1 MARWLVTQ
9 RDRQFTAKDLAELKK
24 LAGEGQIG
32 PGDMIQPPGAS
43 DWLYA
48 IELPELKGLVK
59 RDPNAYDDDLESR
72 KGIPTGALVAAALAI
87 IAGGGY
93 MMYDY
98 AQKLQAV
105 DLELLGENG
114 LQLTEML
121 ITAEGGA
128 QLFADPE
135 GGSAGSNVAKN
146 EKVQLIAK
154 RKVLKVKGQPGKG
167 RYQIRTATGTEGWV
181 DVNAVIP
188 AYFFADKDTRKDYDP
203 IYNADNYVFVK
214 NASWMQLPD
223 QRKNNITVFEFLLQN
238 KSKFDM
244 TDVILLAT
252 IKDKRDTVLETKEVA
267 IEGTIKRFEGSMV
280 GTLQPEKGDR
290 EGVPRLMTTS
300 SFNELAKDDPDLQ
313 MRWSSGIEVQME
325 SNGFVEANIDLLQ
338 VRAVARTLAK

>member
-59 RDPNAYDDDLESR
+59 RDPSAFDDDFESR
-72 KGIPTGALVAAALAI
+72 KGMPVGALAAIAIAI

-93 MMYDY
+93 FMYDY

-121 ITAEGGA
+121 VTAETGA
-128 QLFADPE
+128 QLFAEPE
-135 GGSAGSNVAKN
+135 GGSASSSVAKN
-146 EKVQLIAK
+146 EKVQLLAK
-154 RKVLKVKGQPGKG
+154 RKALAVEGQPGEG

-181 DVNAVIP
+181 EVDAVVP

-252 IKDKRDTVLETKEVA
+252 IKDKRDRVLETKEVR
-267 IEGTIKRFEGSMV
+267 IEGTIKRFNGSMV
-280 GTLQPEKGDR
+280 GTLQPERGDKD
-290 EGVPRLMTTS
+290 GVPRLMTTS
-300 SFNELAKDDPDLQ
+300 SFNELAKDDPDMQ

-325 SNGFVEANIDLLQ
+325 SDGFVEANIDLLQ
-338 VRAVARTLAK
+338 VRAVARKLDE

>member
-59 RDPNAYDDDLESR
+59 RDPNAGDDDLEGR
-72 KGIPTGALVAAALAI
+72 RGVPMGVLVAGAIAI

-128 QLFADPE
+128 PLYGQPE
-135 GGSAGSNVAKN
+135 GGSAGGTVPKN
-146 EKVQLIAK
+146 EKVQLVAK
-154 RKVLKVKGQPGKG
+154 RKSLKVDGEPGAG
-167 RYQIRTATGTEGWV
+167 RYQIRTATGSEGWV
-181 DVNAVIP
+181 EVDAVVP
-188 AYFFADKDTRKDYDP
+188 AYFFADKDTRTDYDP

-244 TDVILLAT
+244 TDVMLLAT
-252 IKDKRDTVLETKEVA
+252 IKDKNDKVLETKEVT
-267 IEGTIKRFEGSMV
+267 IEGTIKRFDGSMV
-280 GTLQPEKGDR
+280 GTLQPAKGDK

-300 SFNELAKDDPDLQ
+300 SFNDLAKDDPDMQ

-325 SNGFVEANIDLLQ
+325 SSGFVEANIDLLQ
-338 VRAVARTLAK
+338 VRAVARKLDE